1 MRSRRTVVLFF
12 SVLFLFCLSCASPE
26 KLFFQIDRFRPIT
39 EKQSLSESR
48 VEGEDC
54 VGWFF
59 PIYFGSFEPDLQTA
73 YDNAIAKSPPGTESL
88 ANGEVFT
95 KYFFLPPLVYIRC
108 IAILG
113 TPVKE

>member
-1 MRSRRTVVLFF
+1 MRKRPIIFPFF
-12 SVLFLFCLSCASPE
+12 FVPFLFCLSCAGPE
-26 KLFFQIDRFRPIT
+26 KLFFQIDRFRPVL

-59 PIYFGSFEPDLQTA
+59 PIYFGTFEPDLQTA

-95 KYFFLPPLVYIRC
+95 KYFFLPPLIYIRC
-108 IAILG
+108 IVILG
-113 TPVKE
+113 TPVRE